1 MSAQWWGIMM
11 MRSGQLPQS
20 PTHLFGLRKCLPGR
34 CASLLTRCFTF
45 RKASRLFH
53 ARLSQFKPFP
63 RLLFPTLI
71 RLGYWVMIAWVWEG
85 FVTSWTWEIPVN
97 MFVLV
102 RSLSSSSSLY
112 FSSSDLF
119 SPHFP
124 HLLILPSP
132 SFLCFASE
140 FFSDFPNL
148 HRHAFTLYTL
158 TATTAEFWRTSSW
171 FIAKDK
177 TGTRSLW

>member
-1 MSAQWWGIMM
+1 MSAQWWRIMM

-63 RLLFPTLI
+63 RLLFPTSI
-71 RLGYWVMIAWVWEG
+71 RLETLVEYWVMIAWVRGG

-102 RSLSSSSSLY
+102 RSSSSSSSLY

-124 HLLILPSP
+124 HLLILAYCPAP
-132 SFLCFASE
+132 PPCVLLLNSFLI
-140 FFSDFPNL
+140 FPIC
-148 HRHAFTLYTL
+148 
-158 TATTAEFWRTSSW
+158 
-171 FIAKDK
+171 IAMP
-177 TGTRSLW
+177 SH